1 MRRVY
6 AGENNKARHLVSVTG
21 IEPTASGPQIQCS
34 AKLSYTDV
42 FSCFIIF
49 TQRLLKCPPPFFRYP
64 GGTKRASKAIHP
76 LYHPY
81 TPPIPPLYHPIGVS
95 TEAEAE
101 AEAEEL
107 LLSSAGGKSFVPG
120 GQQQQCLIIYKY

>member
-21 IEPTASGPQIQCS
+21 IEPTASGPQIQRS

-49 TQRLLKCPPPFFRYP
+49 YTAVTEMPPPFFRYP
-64 GGTKRASKAIHP
+64 RWHKEGDK
-76 LYHPY
+76 
-81 TPPIPPLYHPIGVS
+81 
-95 TEAEAE
+95 
-101 AEAEEL
+101 
-107 LLSSAGGKSFVPG
+107 SSA
-120 GQQQQCLIIYKY
+120 